1 MATKSKPINRPLK
14 EEDLKDAKEMVNDLA
29 KKKVIKNINLLRELL
44 KTLSTKK
51 VSAPLEIIMMCA
63 TLLNVD
69 ETIET
74 AKMFN
79 NLVNLKILKHI
90 DQKSKNN
97 SLTEEDIKLLALLD
111 FNKKKNLIKVTD

>member
-111 FNKKKNLIKVTD
+111 FNKKKKLNKGN